1 MIYIFWQKDLTEP
14 RNFSGSSS
22 RSLKETFYAPAKM
35 VSYGYVAGIS
45 IGTNPFTP
53 HKLDRIKLTPLKPK
67 FVVIGTRDSIFDWM
81 KCHEDLT
88 LQHDDEEQQQIEP
101 NHGHSR
107 KKIINMIK
115 PLFSSGTKNGTKKY
129 NGSSKMRLEIS
140 VYDFKKRISTQDQA
154 HHHQSTPIMK
164 SEIVRGARL
173 LHVLNEWQ
181 EKLNLEQ
188 IKKSYDYEL

>member
-1 MIYIFWQKDLTEP
+1 
-14 RNFSGSSS
+14 
-22 RSLKETFYAPAKM
+22 M

-88 LQHDDEEQQQIEP
+88 CEFSLFQTTTKNLEPILRFELYDDEVQHDDEEQQQIEP